1 MERGYFEPRELKAA
15 LAALGEHPAAA
26 IVAGGTDLVVA
37 HRSGKKRLADEV
49 LAIHRLKELEGIE
62 PQTSGG
68 LRIGALV
75 THAELEASSALR
87 ETWSAVP
94 DASALVGSPATRN
107 MGTIAGNICNASPA
121 MELGSPLLVFD
132 ASVELACVSG
142 TRRVSFAEFVTG
154 PGQTARRPD
163 EMLTAVW
170 LPPVPPGVR
179 TVSAYLRLEYRQA
192 MEIAVVGAAVALRI
206 AKDGAC
212 EEARIGLTAVAPTCV
227 RALEG
232 EAVLKG
238 QRISPDLLE
247 RAAVA
252 AAGSARPID
261 DVRAPAEY
269 RQAMVPVIV
278 RQALELALKRSGQ
291 TATGGR
297 T

>member
-1 MERGYFEPRELKAA
+1 MERSYFEPRELKAA
-15 LAALGEHPAAA
+15 LAALGEHPRVA

-37 HRSGKKRLADEV
+37 HRSGKKPLAEEV
-49 LAIHRLKELEGIE
+49 VAIHRLKELEGIQ

-87 ETWSAVP
+87 ESWCALP

-132 ASVELACVSG
+132 ASVELASVSG
-142 TRRVSFAEFVTG
+142 TRQLSFAEFVTG

-170 LPPVPPGVR
+170 LPPLPAGVR
-179 TVSAYLRLEYRQA
+179 TVSAYVRLEYRQA
-192 MEIAVVGAAVALRI
+192 MEIAVVGAAVALWLG
-206 AKDGAC
+206 KGGAC

-227 RALEG
+227 RALEA

-238 QRISPDLLE
+238 QRISPELLE
-247 RAAVA
+247 HAAVA
-252 AAGSARPID
+252 AAKSANPID

-269 RQAMVPVIV
+269 RLAMVPVIV
-278 RQALELALKRSGQ
+278 RQAFELALNRSSRG
-291 TATGGR
+291 ATGGR